1 MAADRRKIMEEKKAL
16 LIKKREKEKLLN
28 LLQAKNEL
36 GDLVRADISSY
47 YSFFEDFL

>member
-1 MAADRRKIMEEKKAL
+1 MEEKKAL

-36 GDLVRADISSY
+36 GDLVRVDISSY
-47 YSFFEDFL
+47 YTFFEDFLKMFFSN